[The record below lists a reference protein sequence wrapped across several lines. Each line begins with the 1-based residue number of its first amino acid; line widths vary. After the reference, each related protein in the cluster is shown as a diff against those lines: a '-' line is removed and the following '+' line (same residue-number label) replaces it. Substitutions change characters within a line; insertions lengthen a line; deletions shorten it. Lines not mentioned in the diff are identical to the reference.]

1 MTMQTDVK
9 SSFLAA
15 TGTFQNEAATA
26 NLQRTRVKGAY
37 IGGGGLV
44 TFRDGGASGIVRMVI
59 DNAAHNTVV
68 IPGEGILFTDD
79 IHVTMTGTVN
89 AVTIFYG

>member
-1 MTMQTDVK
+1 MQTDVK

-26 NLQRTRVKGAY
+26 NLQRTRLKGMF
-37 IGGGGLV
+37 IGGTGTA
-44 TFRDGGASGIVRMVI
+44 TFRDGGASGITRLFI

-79 IHVTMTGTVN
+79 IHLTVTGTVN
-89 AVTIFYG
+89 SVTIFYG